1 MSIVFARWDA
11 KFSSEERAEL
21 CNDWS
26 VVELARVLRP
36 QGEPRGADVR
46 WRVDVARGTLVE
58 GAELELEVPRRLTC
72 ARCDGGGCDTC
83 DRRGAISLRGAEQ
96 PPEKLN
102 IVLSH
107 AASGSVRLRIPE
119 QGAKG
124 AEGVPRGDLEL
135 TLCEADV
142 GHPSVHSRVP
152 KPVLKPQS
160 TWWVWAVAAVALGL
174 VYAAISTL

>member
-1 MSIVFARWDA
+1 MRERSGA
-11 KFSSEERAEL
+11 KFSSEDCAEL
-21 CNDWS
+21 CNPQP

-36 QGEPRGADVR
+36 KDAPRGADVR

-58 GAELELEVPRRLTC
+58 GAELELELPRRLTC

-83 DRRGAISLRGAEQ
+83 DRRGAISLRGADQ
-96 PPEKLN
+96 PPEKLS

-124 AEGVPRGDLEL
+124 ADGVPRGDLEL
-135 TLCEADV
+135 TLTEADAA
-142 GHPSVHSRVP
+142 HPGVHSRAP
-152 KPVLKPQS
+152 KPVTKTQS
-160 TWWVWAVAAVALGL
+160 TWWVWVVAVVALGL
-174 VYAAISTL
+174 VYAAIRTL